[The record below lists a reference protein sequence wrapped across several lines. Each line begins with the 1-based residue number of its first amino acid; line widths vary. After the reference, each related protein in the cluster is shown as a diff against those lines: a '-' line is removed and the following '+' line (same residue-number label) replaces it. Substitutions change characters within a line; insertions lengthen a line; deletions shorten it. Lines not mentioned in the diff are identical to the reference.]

1 MFVASTLGPSTEND
15 IPGASQSESS
25 WPQKRLRSS
34 GMEDSSEL
42 QNESS
47 MYVEGPSR
55 LSSSPSISPGPPVAR
70 PLAAIVSH
78 TNEKALR
85 GEEGED
91 TSSSFA
97 DDHEGAVPTGDVSS
111 SNIAATDTLRENGTT
126 PGDTEEDTFPEGRA
140 QVPGLSAPR
149 YEVDG
154 GVSISGGRPGE
165 RGRDSGSGLTSSTLP
180 PPYSSIVY
188 P

>member
-111 SNIAATDTLRENGTT
+111 SDIAAIDALRENGTT
-126 PGDTEEDTFPEGRA
+126 GDIEEDSHLEGRV
-140 QVPGLSAPR
+140 QVPGLSMPR

-154 GVSISGGRPGE
+154 GVSIGGGRPGE
-165 RGRDSGSGLTSSTLP
+165 RGRDSGSELTSSTLP